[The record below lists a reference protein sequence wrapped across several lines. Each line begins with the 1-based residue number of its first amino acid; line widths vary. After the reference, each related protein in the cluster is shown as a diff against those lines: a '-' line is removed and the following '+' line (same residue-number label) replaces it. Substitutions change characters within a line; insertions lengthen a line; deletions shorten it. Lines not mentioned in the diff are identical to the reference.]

1 MKKLF
6 LLFVCVFFTH
16 TTFAQSKNQALH
28 IIFQNVDTT
37 YFDESGTRWQE
48 FSLLP
53 SKAFMVNDL
62 LEDDTTLKDCF
73 VIKGN
78 KNYIKHVKE
87 NYPDIKISKTDRKVY
102 GHLDCECDNYFIL
115 MWMYPDY
122 AFGMVATSTLE

>member
-6 LLFVCVFFTH
+6 LLMVCVFLTH

-53 SKAFMVNDL
+53 SRAFRVNDL
-62 LEDDTTLKDCF
+62 LDADTTLKDCF

-78 KNYIKHVKE
+78 KNYIKYVKE
-87 NYPDIKISKTDRKVY
+87 NYPDIKINKNDRKVY
-102 GHLDCECDNYFIL
+102 GHLDCECGNYIIL